1 MLHNFIDPIY
11 DIRFYLSTVFRGNSD
26 NYESFREVPHKINI
40 GALRLEHLHMGIVL
54 LFIH

>member
-11 DIRFYLSTVFRGNSD
+11 DIGFYLSTLFRGNGD